1 MKELKFKHRKSGI
14 ISLII
19 NMPEKYMDYYTCINF
34 ARDTNGIP
42 IIDEHVFEFFLESK
56 DLNGFKELYAK
67 ADIDFDYRKYHK
79 LEDFEKINLWFILF
93 LLNGFCNKSESGQ
106 KHKFIF

>member
-1 MKELKFKHRKSGI
+1 MKELKFKHHKSGI
-14 ISLII
+14 ISLIV

-34 ARDTNGIP
+34 ARDANGRP

-67 ADIDFDYRKYHK
+67 ATIDFDSRKYHQ
-79 LEDFEKINLWFILF
+79 LEEFEKDQLVVYFIPKAM
-93 LLNGFCNKSESGQ
+93 LNF
-106 KHKFIF
+106 